1 MELEAGNRTR
11 AELGRTIQQAKK
23 KQHAENENVPPPTY
37 HEAMSGPALGT

>member
-11 AELGRTIQQAKK
+11 AELGRTIQQARK
-23 KQHAENENVPPPTY
+23 KQHAENESVPPPTY